1 MRYLF
6 NKFPQSVRNAVE
18 DRYKVLL
25 NSEVEWTW
33 DICKTV
39 QFFLSFLGKNPIKNT
54 RYPWQAQNDLLYN
67 ANMYRYLIY
76 AIFIKL
82 HNYPMAESSF
92 EKRYDTQFKSLV
104 DSLKYERFDE
114 KGRKIPAEQERPG
127 TRVRQ

>member
-1 MRYLF
+1 
-6 NKFPQSVRNAVE
+6 
-18 DRYKVLL
+18 
-25 NSEVEWTW
+25 
-33 DICKTV
+33 
-39 QFFLSFLGKNPIKNT
+39 
-54 RYPWQAQNDLLYN
+54 
-67 ANMYRYLIY
+67 MYRYLIY